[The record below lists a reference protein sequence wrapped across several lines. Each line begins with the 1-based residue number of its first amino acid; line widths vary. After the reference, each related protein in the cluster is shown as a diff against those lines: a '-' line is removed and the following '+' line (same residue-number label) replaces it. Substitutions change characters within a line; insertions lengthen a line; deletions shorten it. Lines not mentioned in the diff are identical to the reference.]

1 LPERTDNDIKNY
13 WNTHLKKKLT
23 RAQDG
28 TDRTSIHHSSFSKG
42 QWERRLQTDIHTAK
56 QALHDALALDEQK
69 PPPNEDLHSHFLK
82 PNPAS
87 SPSTCNVV
95 YASSTENISK
105 LLQGWMRSSPNKPRA
120 HQSDSGS
127 SQDYIRCESVSCR
140 DECKSLSWLENWLF
154 EDGAAGQ
161 DEMPNLESLQLPLDD
176 HTEFFSE

>member
-23 RAQDG
+23 MARAQDG
-28 TDRTSIHHSSFSKG
+28 TGRTSTHHRCFSKG

-56 QALHDALALDEQK
+56 QALHNALAIDEQK
-69 PPPNEDLHSHFLK
+69 PPSNGDLK
-82 PNPAS
+82 PYHAS
-87 SPSTCNVV
+87 SSSSTNACNVV

-120 HQSDSGS
+120 NRCDSDSSQGS
-127 SQDYIRCESVSCR
+127 LRCESVSSR
-140 DECKSLSWLENWLF
+140 DERKPLSWLENWLF

-176 HTEFFSE
+176 PTEFFL